1 MRAAWIVAGAL
12 VCGAVPSSVSAQRI
26 VATVGSPDPTVAGA
40 SVLDTFDASIGADAF
55 IAYLAESLIA
65 SNEERVLLGDEA
77 GRPLA
82 LVGPSTTV
90 GGRPLGRLAPGVEVA
105 GTLVLFSDG
114 AGSYATWD
122 SARGVTRMLA
132 PDTTLPD
139 GSTVTEVQSIE
150 VNPSSELLLVAT
162 SSSTLSGAY
171 LRDADGTIRN
181 VLRSGQSAPSHPEI
195 NLRRVVAADLEDDG
209 DVVVLV
215 DAVVPGA
222 GPGDPAVE
230 HQFLLAGRV
239 AALTTLVATPDL
251 PGYDRH
257 VSLLGLS
264 PAGHVAYVTQ
274 TIATADDTRTQTLYV
289 GSPGSA
295 TAVSSLV
302 GDASIDLGDGYTLTD
317 LDSVRTRGA
326 AVRVAGLGE
335 VAMEA
340 SVLHGGAEVGAVVA
354 FHEGQW
360 SLVAAADQSL
370 PEGDGP
376 APITLR
382 GLSPSGEVVV
392 QTPAAVYRHTPGAAA
407 LEVLVSVNDMLD
419 VGGGDVRAPQGVGT
433 SEQPIADDGT
443 VVYRATWLDDTGVTR
458 GTIFATDEAVPMGTS
473 DLEIVSVDAVY
484 SITSDRDLTDL
495 QLAVRV
501 RNRGPDA
508 ARFTL
513 VLESPAFTLTT
524 ASCPIVGSTVA
535 CAPAEAIASGM
546 EAVVAVMADVDVTIA
561 AVTTLTVEPLGTTDP
576 VLANNTYT
584 YIPEP
589 PDTSGVATRAP
600 LARRDRDGAGA
611 SWRSHRSRCAR
622 DGDHAA
628 VRTARAELRSAID
641 AR

>member
-1 MRAAWIVAGAL
+1 MRAAWMVAGAL
-12 VCGAVPSSVSAQRI
+12 VCGAVPSSASAQRI
-26 VATVGSPDPTVAGA
+26 VATVGSPDPTAAGA
-40 SVLDTFDASIGADAF
+40 SVLDTFDASISADAF
-55 IAYLAESLIA
+55 IAYLAQSLIA

-77 GRPLA
+77 GRRVALA
-82 LVGPSTTV
+82 GPTSTV
-90 GGRPLGRLAPGVEVA
+90 GGMPLGYLLPSVQVA

-114 AGSYATWD
+114 DGSYATWD
-122 SARGVTRMLA
+122 SDRGLTRMLA
-132 PDTTLPD
+132 ADTMLPD
-139 GSTVTEVQSIE
+139 GSTVTELQSIE
-150 VNPSSELLLVAT
+150 VNPSSQLLFVAT

-181 VLRSGQSAPSHPEI
+181 VLRSGQSVPSHPEI
-195 NLRRVVAADLEDDG
+195 NLRRVLSAELEDDG

-215 DAVVPGA
+215 DAVVPGS
-222 GPGDPAVE
+222 GPGDPAIGHE
-230 HQFLLAGRV
+230 FLLAGRV

-257 VSLLGLS
+257 VSLLGVS

-274 TIATADDTRTQTLYV
+274 TIATADDTRTQTFYV

-340 SVLHGGAEVGAVVA
+340 SVLHGGVEVGAVVA
-354 FHEGQW
+354 WHEGRW
-360 SLVAAADQSL
+360 SLVAAADEAL

-376 APITLR
+376 AAVTLR

-392 QTPAAVYRHTPGAAA
+392 QTPAAVYRHTPGASA
-407 LEVLVSVNDMLD
+407 LEVLVSVNDMLE
-419 VGGGDVRAPQGVGT
+419 VGGGDVRAPVSVGT
-433 SEQPIADDGT
+433 SGQPIADDGT

-473 DLEIVSVDAVY
+473 DLEIVSVEVFY
-484 SITSDRDLTDL
+484 SIISDRAFGDME
-495 QLAVRV
+495 LAVRV
-501 RNRGPDA
+501 RNGGPDA

-513 VLESPAFTLTT
+513 ALESPAFTLTT
-524 ASCPIVGSTVA
+524 ASCPIVGSTVV

-546 EAVVAVMADVDVTIA
+546 EAVVRVTARADLAIE

-584 YIPEP
+584 YMPDP
-589 PDTSGVATRAP
+589 PGGSGCHAGT
-600 LARRDRDGAGA
+600 GGA
-611 SWRSHRSRCAR
+611 SRSGWAWGLVAIASVAARVRRRSRGGAHGSR
-622 DGDHAA
+622 
-628 VRTARAELRSAID
+628 
-641 AR
+641 